1 MISGTKETE
10 IDRSASCI
18 VVPEFCRMMRS
29 FLLSRLQSV
38 CVCEEEEEVE
48 EEEEEEEKSLRP
60 TASRSASSSNSWD
73 AGMMQCSM

>member
-29 FLLSRLQSV
+29 FRLSRLQSV
-38 CVCEEEEEVE
+38 CVCEEE

>member
-29 FLLSRLQSV
+29 FRLSRLQSV
-38 CVCEEEEEVE
+38 CVCEEEEEV